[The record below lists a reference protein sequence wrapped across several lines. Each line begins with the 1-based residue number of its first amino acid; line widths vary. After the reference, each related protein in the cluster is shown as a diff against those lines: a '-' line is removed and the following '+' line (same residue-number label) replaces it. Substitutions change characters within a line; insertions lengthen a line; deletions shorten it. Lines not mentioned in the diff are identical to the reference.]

1 MTATDTL
8 RAIEIE
14 KRLWVCARMVAEE
27 GNAEFSVPCAQNVK
41 DFIRAG
47 AKNMLRESRTT
58 EPDLEEAEK
67 NLTKLVSGMV
77 KSPMGVE
84 SRSGGVQ
91 LLREGALVV
100 AKRLCPLWPFS

>member
-8 RAIEIE
+8 RIAEIE
-14 KRLWVCARMVAEE
+14 KRLWVCARMVAED
-27 GNAEFSVPCAQNVK
+27 GQAEFSVPCAHNVK

-47 AKNMLRESRTT
+47 AKNMQREARTS
-58 EPDLEEAEK
+58 ELDLEEAEK
-67 NLTKLVSGMV
+67 NLSILVNGML

-84 SRSGGVQ
+84 SRSDGKR
-91 LLREGALVV
+91 LLREGSLVI